1 MEKVKIIF
9 VGNYKGGVGKT
20 TSVLN
25 FAEHFSKVNKK
36 VLVIDIDP
44 QSSLSEILVSNNGQ
58 QLINLDNKKTLIYVF
73 DLNIS
78 KIIKRYRCR

>member
-58 QLINLDNKKTLIYVF
+58 QLINYVKPQANF
-73 DLNIS
+73 QPIFSYLG
-78 KIIKRYRCR
+78 KWR